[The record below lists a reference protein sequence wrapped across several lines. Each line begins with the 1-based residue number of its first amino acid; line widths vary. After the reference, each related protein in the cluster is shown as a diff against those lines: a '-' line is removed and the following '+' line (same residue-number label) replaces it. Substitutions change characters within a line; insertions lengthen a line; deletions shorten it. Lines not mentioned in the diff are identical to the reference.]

1 MDYNFRSFRYV
12 YYGNCKDKS
21 MSRLL
26 IACSNF
32 KDSLSSLE
40 VCNSLSQGFL
50 QHSPNLEISI
60 LPLSDGGEGFLSS
73 INRSSLSQFL
83 QIYKKQ
89 ITGPLGEYIEGEYGI
104 LSSPTQTLG
113 VIELAR
119 LSGIEFVPNSLRNPL
134 NTTSH
139 GTGELIQ
146 YLYSTGIREFLIG
159 LGGSATTDG
168 GLSVLYPLEAFEF
181 EFDEENRGNYER
193 PKFITGR
200 DLNRIKSVRVSKR
213 SNMAEDLKLTVA
225 CDVNN
230 PMLGRLGSARVF
242 GPQKGITE
250 DMQEEYEEK
259 MQKVCQVLKGIRG
272 EDVGNK
278 EFTGAAGGISGG
290 LMAAF
295 KSLSIKKG
303 IDIISDLL
311 NLPELVRNS
320 DFIITGEGSYDSQTK
335 GGKVVSKILELSPSA
350 IIVCGINKCQE
361 QPRVYDLVSR
371 FGEASLTDTA
381 NCLKTIASEI
391 YQREIS
397 CDRSNSK

>member
-1 MDYNFRSFRYV
+1 MED
-12 YYGNCKDKS
+12 
-21 MSRLL
+21 
-26 IACSNF
+26 
-32 KDSLSSLE
+32 
-40 VCNSLSQGFL
+40 
-50 QHSPNLEISI
+50 
-60 LPLSDGGEGFLSS
+60 
-73 INRSSLSQFL
+73 
-83 QIYKKQ
+83 
-89 ITGPLGEYIEGEYGI
+89 
-104 LSSPTQTLG
+104 
-113 VIELAR
+113 
-119 LSGIEFVPNSLRNPL
+119 
-134 NTTSH
+134 
-139 GTGELIQ
+139 
-146 YLYSTGIREFLIG
+146 
-159 LGGSATTDG
+159 
-168 GLSVLYPLEAFEF
+168 PLEAFEF

-397 CDRSNSK
+397 